1 MVERMTKHEITISE
15 QDAKDAVIHI
25 NIAREG
31 RGVDSIF
38 TVRFL
43 EEDGGSLYLEVTEDS
58 NPTESIAN
66 NYPEFFTL
74 YHTHGL
80 TTTVD
85 GELI

>member
-1 MVERMTKHEITISE
+1 MTKHEITISE

-43 EEDGGSLYLEVTEDS
+43 EEDEGSLYLEVTEDS

-74 YHTHGL
+74 YQDEKYPHTN
-80 TTTVD
+80 TTVD
-85 GELI
+85 GEVI